1 MMAVDNPIST
11 FASISVLLSIFL
23 ISSPVFV
30 QSFALPSAIGYGGT
44 KWVNNIQSL
53 DSWILQSAGPCQ
65 HTVRPILL
73 SKNISYGGETLRFG
87 CGFFCDSNPC
97 DMGYSFA
104 VFFVIYQA
112 NYSDPDDLQMVW
124 TANREHLV
132 QENAT
137 LELTSTGDLVLKD
150 SDGSL
155 VWSTSTSAQG
165 IMMEETGNLVLF
177 NSSNRTMWQSFDH
190 PADML
195 LLGQKLKVGQ
205 KLIANI
211 SPTNTSQ
218 GFYYGSLNVDGIALY
233 TATQMYYRY
242 PKPPTNGSIAYI
254 QIDNESLNF
263 YSDDFLSNQIS
274 IPKNSLYVKIDS
286 NGHLQFYSFQ
296 PKTGNSF
303 TDYLSGFTNEL
314 NPCEYPRTCG
324 DYGICTD
331 GQCSCPKEANAFS
344 QIDSY
349 RATLGCVLLNP
360 LVCPETFSIS
370 SSPQDY
376 ELLEIDHVSY
386 FAYLYENASTTGL
399 VSRDECK
406 DLCLKNCSC
415 KAAFFRYN
423 ISTSFSSGYCYLE
436 SNVYSMK
443 IDRPRD
449 RFYNS
454 NAYIKF
460 QRIPKHP
467 NQSVIVISIGVCTGL
482 FLLFLLLGA
491 WIFKSGKCKTAVK
504 RDELE
509 DDDASQNWPAGLI
522 SRFSF
527 RELEKATNNFSR
539 KLGSGGFGTVY
550 EGALSDGTKI
560 AVKRL
565 DRAGQGTK
573 QFKAEVETVGSIHHL
588 NLVRLKGFC
597 AEESHRML
605 VYEHLPNGSLDKW
618 IFPND
623 TDRFVLDWKTRS
635 KIVLHIARG
644 LAYLHEE
651 CEQRII
657 HFDIKP
663 QNILLDENFN
673 AKVSDFGLAKLTNRE
688 QSEVITM
695 LRGTPGY
702 MAPELLSMHISEK
715 ADIFSFGVVLVEIVS
730 GKRSRQLGGHRL
742 FSVLQSKAEEGK
754 LTDLLDSSLKY
765 EADVV
770 KEEAERVLRVGM
782 LCIQDDYMSR
792 PAMSIVVKVLEDMTE
807 LDSFPCSSSPVKHQP
822 FLPSQQSPNLE
833 FSYTADSSKLSG
845 R

>member
-87 CGFFCDSNPC
+87 
-97 DMGYSFA
+97 Y
-104 VFFVIYQA
+104 
-112 NYSDPDDLQMVW
+112 DLQMVW

-195 LLGQKLKVGQ
+195 LLGQ
-205 KLIANI
+205 NH
-211 SPTNTSQ
+211 S
-218 GFYYGSLNVDGIALY
+218 NVL
-233 TATQMYYRY
+233 
-242 PKPPTNGSIAYI
+242 
-254 QIDNESLNF
+254 
-263 YSDDFLSNQIS
+263 QIS

-360 LVCPETFSIS
+360 LGWFQEMNVKTF
-370 SSPQDY
+370 
-376 ELLEIDHVSY
+376 
-386 FAYLYENASTTGL
+386 AS
-399 VSRDECK
+399 
-406 DLCLKNCSC
+406 
-415 KAAFFRYN
+415 
-423 ISTSFSSGYCYLE
+423 
-436 SNVYSMK
+436 K
-443 IDRPRD
+443 IVP
-449 RFYNS
+449 
-454 NAYIKF
+454 AK
-460 QRIPKHP
+460 
-467 NQSVIVISIGVCTGL
+467 
-482 FLLFLLLGA
+482 LLF
-491 WIFKSGKCKTAVK
+491 SAVK

-573 QFKAEVETVGSIHHL
+573 QFKAEVET
-588 NLVRLKGFC
+588 
-597 AEESHRML
+597 
-605 VYEHLPNGSLDKW
+605 
-618 IFPND
+618 
-623 TDRFVLDWKTRS
+623 
-635 KIVLHIARG
+635 
-644 LAYLHEE
+644 
-651 CEQRII
+651 
-657 HFDIKP
+657 
-663 QNILLDENFN
+663 
-673 AKVSDFGLAKLTNRE
+673 
-688 QSEVITM
+688 
-695 LRGTPGY
+695 
-702 MAPELLSMHISEK
+702 
-715 ADIFSFGVVLVEIVS
+715 IVS